1 MNWRQ
6 GPISTDWI
14 ACQASEKC
22 LQVMSI
28 ESWLERLTRKMVVID
43 SQPLEVAEGS
53 QFRRQ
58 SALERVKME
67 FELL

>member
-1 MNWRQ
+1 
-6 GPISTDWI
+6 
-14 ACQASEKC
+14 
-22 LQVMSI
+22 MSI
-28 ESWLERLTRKMVVID
+28 ESWLERITRKMVVID
-43 SQPLEVAEGS
+43 SQPYEVAEGS